1 MLLTRGTIKHSVFK
15 ILSYDLVKSIINKCL
30 IQEINV
36 KCQTN
41 IGYHILHFKKNLNI
55 NKDLKI
61 LSYESIAHNHCNK
74 NLFIISSNNLSTQ
87 ELTSVQF
94 EKVSDETLTSLT
106 EYFDELVEQAIHL
119 SDADVSYGDG
129 VLTIKFGD
137 THGTYVINRQ
147 SPNRQIWLSSPKS
160 GPKRYDFIDGKWIYK
175 YDRKTLH
182 ELLDDEIP
190 AIIGNQTN
198 FNKCSFSGK

>member
-1 MLLTRGTIKHSVFK
+1 MLLTRGTIKHSVFR

-36 KCQTN
+36 KCQAN
-41 IGYHILHFKKNLNI
+41 IGYHMLHFKKNLNI
-55 NKDLKI
+55 SKDLKI

-74 NLFIISSNNLSTQ
+74 NLFIITNNNLSTQ

-129 VLTIKFGD
+129 VLTVKFGD
-137 THGTYVINRQ
+137 SHGTYVINRQ

-190 AIIGNQTN
+190 AIIGDQTN